1 MGRVKNLPK
10 DVQYNIFA
18 ERILLYRRYSN
29 LLPPAKS
36 FKDIA
41 KFIHCK

>member
-18 ERILLYRRYSN
+18 ERILLYRRYIN
-29 LLPPAKS
+29 LSPQISMKEIS
-36 FKDIA
+36 
-41 KFIHCK
+41 KFIHSK